1 MKIWRET
8 KRLVRLWLRILQD
21 WRSGD
26 AKSFAHSKIDWATIS
41 DWHCHVLIQP
51 IRPGATFENKL
62 ANLQLASSAITGIQL
77 QPGEI
82 FSFWEVVGRPS
93 NRRGYRASRNIVR
106 GQLSSEVGGGLC
118 QVSGIIYQLCLMAG
132 LEIRE
137 RYPHSLDIYT
147 EAERFAPLG
156 ADATVVFG
164 YKDLRLANPFPF
176 PLVFRFEISN
186 CELHFMLFTPQPIQ
200 LKKIEFRSVNLGMRK
215 KVEVLDLSHPNMERV
230 LGVSWYESLKSQE
243 SA

>member
-1 MKIWRET
+1 MKIWKET
-8 KRLVRLWLRILQD
+8 KRLVRLWLRVLRD
-21 WRSGD
+21 WRSGE
-26 AKSFAHSKIDWATIS
+26 AKLFARSKADWAETS

-62 ANLQLASSAITGIQL
+62 ANLQLASAAITGIKL

-82 FSFWEVVGRPS
+82 FSFWEIVGRPS
-93 NRRGYRASRNIVR
+93 NRRGYRASRNIVG

-118 QVSGIIYQLCLMAG
+118 QVSGIIYQLCLIAG

-137 RYPHSLDIYT
+137 RFPHSLDIYT

-176 PLVFRFEISN
+176 SLVFQIEISN
-186 CELHFMLFTPQPIQ
+186 CELHFKLFTPQPIQ
-200 LKKIEFRSVNLGMRK
+200 LKKLEFRSENLGMRK
-215 KVEVLDLSHPNMERV
+215 KVEVWDLSHPNMEQV

-243 SA
+243 PA

>member
-1 MKIWRET
+1 MKIWKET
-8 KRLVRLWLRILQD
+8 KRQVRLWLRVLQD
-21 WRSGD
+21 WRSGE
-26 AKSFAHSKIDWATIS
+26 AKLFARSKTDFAEIS
-41 DWHCHVLIQP
+41 DWHCHVLVQP
-51 IRPGATFENKL
+51 IRPGSTFENKL
-62 ANLQLASSAITGIQL
+62 VNLQLASAAITGIQL

-82 FSFWEVVGRPS
+82 FSFWEVVGRPC

-147 EAERFAPLG
+147 EVERFAPLG

-176 PLVFRFEISN
+176 PLVFCFETTAS
-186 CELHFMLFTPQPIQ
+186 ELQFKLFTPQPIQ
-200 LKKIEFRSVNLGMRK
+200 VKKLEFRLEMVGARK
-215 KVEVLDLSHPNMERV
+215 KVEILDLTPPNTEHV
-230 LGVSWYESLKSQE
+230 LAVSWYESLKSQ
-243 SA
+243 